1 VDDYEEICLAKEK
14 IKFNFGNYTK
24 IEEFP
29 IKVAKGENE
38 PIPGVIGLS
47 INDSMA
53 YGLRS
58 FLSELKLTNLI
69 SDYYF
74 FFDFEKFYPL
84 NSIIKGNLIIGDL
97 PHNILPEKY
106 SKEDF
111 VIVKKTSSSSLW
123 THNMEKIQVESKTKQ
138 DIQISNTKLH
148 TLYEFYNVI
157 GTLEFINQ
165 IKDLFL
171 NKLMDENKCFR
182 GKFSQNLFSYDD
194 LNYFYCDISVENILV
209 DNLSGIKFYSKVFDY
224 TFELTKDE
232 LYYKKGKYI
241 YLTIL
246 YFDHLYNDW
255 IVGQMFTSKY
265 HFVFNTDSREIG
277 FYKKVNIAINNE
289 NDGHNL
295 LNGGSPTKIWTII
308 ISISFVLLGI
318 GIFIGI
324 FIGIKFLKK
333 RRKKRAAELTEDEY
347 DYTSKTED
355 NNIN

>member
-1 VDDYEEICLAKEK
+1 
-14 IKFNFGNYTK
+14 
-24 IEEFP
+24 
-29 IKVAKGENE
+29 
-38 PIPGVIGLS
+38 
-47 INDSMA
+47 
-53 YGLRS
+53 
-58 FLSELKLTNLI
+58 
-69 SDYYF
+69 
-74 FFDFEKFYPL
+74 
-84 NSIIKGNLIIGDL
+84 
-97 PHNILPEKY
+97 
-106 SKEDF
+106 
-111 VIVKKTSSSSLW
+111 
-123 THNMEKIQVESKTKQ
+123 
-138 DIQISNTKLH
+138 
-148 TLYEFYNVI
+148 
-157 GTLEFINQ
+157 
-165 IKDLFL
+165 
-171 NKLMDENKCFR
+171 MDENKCFR

-232 LYYKKGKYI
+232 LYYKNGKYI

-333 RRKKRAAELTEDEY
+333 SKNILVKELMNEVNTNKTNKLNRVQSKGAQSIIIKNKDRAKIRQAITVNRKDSPKNKRNLNKLFKSNMKKVNTLNEILTDGNRSTVFNKKE
-347 DYTSKTED
+347 TNK
-355 NNIN
+355 I